1 MTRRKVLLLAIALSA
16 VAVIPSIITLRADPT
31 TATAP
36 PPPQAAA
43 ATGEAT
49 GGATTPI
56 RHFVMVMQAG
66 HSFDNY
72 FGTYPG
78 VDGTPPNACQP
89 VDNSTVTAAAC
100 VRPYRLGTDPP
111 EVLDETPSVQQRQ
124 FNSGRM
130 DGFVAAYRKL
140 GRDGTSAMGY
150 YDGADLPY
158 YWNVADEYTLFD
170 HFFSS
175 AKTGARLNTFYWVAG
190 VPTPNGSEAVPPS
203 GYGDI
208 PTIFDRL
215 EARGVTWKFYVENL
229 GRTRASSAHSSARIP
244 LLGFSRFVDDPRLAA
259 HIVDLKQYD
268 ADLAA
273 GTLPA
278 VSYVVTAGSSEG
290 PPARVTTGE
299 MLVRGMVAGLQK
311 SRFWSDSA
319 FLMTYDGWG
328 GFYDHV
334 PPPSVDPYG
343 YGFRV
348 PALLVSPYSRRG
360 VVDHTTLDYTAAL
373 RFIEDNWGLP
383 RLGTRDA
390 ASPGL
395 ASAFD
400 FTAPPRPAQLL
411 GLDRT
416 TSPDNTRAR
425 WAVYISYGGA
435 LVFAAAAAWLPGRVR
450 RRARAPEEVA

>member
-1 MTRRKVLLLAIALSA
+1 MNRHAAL
-16 VAVIPSIITLRADPT
+16 VAVTGVLALAVVPTLVLRGPAPQ
-31 TATAP
+31 TAAP
-36 PPPQAAA
+36 PAVPTPAPAAA
-43 ATGEAT
+43 
-49 GGATTPI
+49 GGAATPI

-78 VDGTPPNACQP
+78 ADGTPPGACLP
-89 VDNSTVTAAAC
+89 LSTQEPSAGPC
-100 VRPYRLGTDPP
+100 VRPYRLGSDPP

-124 FNSGRM
+124 FDGGRM

-140 GRDGTSAMGY
+140 GRDGTSAMGF

-170 HFFSS
+170 RFFSS
-175 AKTGARLNTFYWVAG
+175 ARTGPRLNAFYWVAG
-190 VPTPNGSEAVPPS
+190 VPTPGGAEAVPAG
-203 GYGDI
+203 GYGAI

-215 EARGVTWKFYVENL
+215 ETGGVTWKFYVENL
-229 GRTRASSAHSSARIP
+229 ARRPP
-244 LLGFSRFVDDPRLAA
+244 LTAARFPLSGFARFTDDPRLAA
-259 HIVDLKQYD
+259 HIVDLSRYD
-268 ADLAA
+268 DDLAA

-278 VSYVVTAGSSEG
+278 VSYVVSSGSSEG
-290 PPARVTTGE
+290 PPGRVTTGQT
-299 MLVRGMVAGLQK
+299 LVRGMLAGLQK
-311 SRFWSDSA
+311 SRYWAESA
-319 FLMTYDGWG
+319 FLWTYDGWG

-334 PPPSVDPYG
+334 PPPAVDPYG

-360 VVDHTTLDYTAAL
+360 FVDHTTLDYTAAL

-383 RLGTRDA
+383 RLGARDA

-400 FTAPPRPAQLL
+400 FPAAARPPQLL
-411 GLDRT
+411 GLDRPVP
-416 TSPDNTRAR
+416 SDGTRAR
-425 WAVYISYGGA
+425 WAVYLTYGGA
-435 LVFAAAAAWLPGRVR
+435 LVFAAAAAWLPGRVPR
-450 RRARAPEEVA
+450 RVRKVVR